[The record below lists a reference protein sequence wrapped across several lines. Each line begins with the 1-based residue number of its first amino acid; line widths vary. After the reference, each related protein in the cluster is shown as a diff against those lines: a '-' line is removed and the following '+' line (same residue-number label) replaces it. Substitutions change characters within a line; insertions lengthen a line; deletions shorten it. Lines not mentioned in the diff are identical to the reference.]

1 MQDIGFWDSMFLWR
15 DAVIACSIAAVL
27 LSYLGVYVVLMRSA
41 FVSAAVSQLA
51 GLGVV
56 VALVVTAAGG
66 PNISPIALGV
76 GLGVL
81 GSGFFA
87 LSGRSQRMTTDAALA
102 LAVVG
107 ASAFTLVLARFLT
120 LDYQH
125 VQSALYGDAV
135 VAEAS
140 ELWMLGGTALLVLG
154 SHAWLRYRFLLVAF
168 DSDAARAQGMRTDL
182 HRLLLGL
189 GIGLSISVAT
199 RALGALPAFAFTVA
213 PASAALLLTSRLRV
227 AFGLA
232 VGFGLSASV
241 LGYYLSF
248 MNDLPTGPTLVAVA
262 LLPLL
267 PGGALALTRRLR

>member
-1 MQDIGFWDSMFLWR
+1 MEDIGFWDSMFLWR

-56 VALVVTAAGG
+56 IALVVTAAGG
-66 PNISPIALGV
+66 PDIPPITLGV

-81 GSGFFA
+81 GSGLFA
-87 LSGRSQRMTTDAALA
+87 LSGRSHRMTTDAALA
-102 LAVVG
+102 LAVMG

-120 LDYQH
+120 MDYQH
-125 VQSALYGDAV
+125 VQSALYGEAV
-135 VAEAS
+135 VAETS

-168 DSDAARAQGMRTDL
+168 DSDAARAQGMRTNL

-189 GIGLSISVAT
+189 GIGLAISVAT
-199 RALGALPAFAFTVA
+199 RAVGALPAFAFTVA

-227 AFGLA
+227 AFALA
-232 VGFGLSASV
+232 LLFGLGSAI
-241 LGYYLSF
+241 LGYYVSF
-248 MNDLPTGPTLVAVA
+248 MHDLPTGPTLVAIA
-262 LLPLL
+262 LVPLL
-267 PGGALALTRRLR
+267 PGGALALFRRAS